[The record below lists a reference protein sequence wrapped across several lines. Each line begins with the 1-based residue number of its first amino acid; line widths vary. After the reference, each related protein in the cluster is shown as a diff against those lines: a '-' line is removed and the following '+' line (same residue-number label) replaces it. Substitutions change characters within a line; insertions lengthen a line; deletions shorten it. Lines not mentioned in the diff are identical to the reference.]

1 MCWVGLGWQKRR
13 GAGSWKI
20 MHIVPNH
27 GYTTRMM
34 TDTIPLEPNTVRAQ
48 FPALQQEVNGQL
60 AAFLDGPGG
69 TQVSQRV
76 IDAMSGYLSRGSSNL
91 GGPFLT
97 SRQTVETAQEAR
109 LAMMDFLNARRPEEI
124 AFGQNMTSLTFAVS
138 RAISRT
144 WQPGDEIILTRLD
157 HDANISPWLMAA
169 EDREVTVRWLDF
181 RPEDCTL
188 ALDSLPELL
197 NERTRL
203 VAVTYASNA
212 VGSVT
217 DVKRVAE
224 LAHETGALVYVDS
237 VHYAPHGPI
246 DVQDLDC
253 DFLACSVY
261 KFFGP
266 HQGVLYGKFE
276 LMDNLTAYKVRPA
289 PSKPAGKWETGTQ
302 SFESLAGSAAAV
314 NYLAELGGSGADR
327 RQQIVRAMKSIRQY
341 EMGLSDR
348 FLRGAVNV
356 PGMKVFGITD
366 IESLEHRTPTFAIS
380 LEGYSPEEVATH
392 LGENGV
398 FVWHGH
404 YYAVE
409 VVKRLGLM
417 DLGGLVRIGFV
428 HYNTSGEVDRVLVD
442 LQNLANE
449 Q

>member
-1 MCWVGLGWQKRR
+1 
-13 GAGSWKI
+13 
-20 MHIVPNH
+20 
-27 GYTTRMM
+27 MM
-34 TDTIPLEPNTVRAQ
+34 TENNPFEPNRIRTQ
-48 FPALQQEVNGQL
+48 FPALQQEVNGQA

-76 IDAMSGYLSRGSSNL
+76 IDAMSGYLARGSSNL

-97 SRQTVETAQEAR
+97 SRQTVETAHAAR

-144 WQPGDEIILTRLD
+144 WQPGDEIVLTRLD

-169 EDREVTVRWLDF
+169 QDRGVTVRWLDF
-181 RPEDCTL
+181 QREDSTL
-188 ALDSLPELL
+188 ALDLLAEIL
-197 NERTRL
+197 NEKTRL

-217 DVKRVAE
+217 DVKRAAE
-224 LAHETGALVYVDS
+224 LAHAAGALVYIDS

-253 DFLACSVY
+253 DFLVCSVY

-266 HQGVLYGKFE
+266 HQGVLYGKYE
-276 LMDNLTAYKVRPA
+276 LLDDLTAYKVRPA
-289 PSKPAGKWETGTQ
+289 PSEPAGKWETGTQ
-302 SFESLAGSAAAV
+302 SFESLAGTVAAV
-314 NYLAELGGSGADR
+314 SYLAELGGADGDR
-327 RQQIVRAMKSIRQY
+327 RQQLVRAMTRIKQY
-341 EMGLSDR
+341 EMGLSDH
-348 FLRGAVNV
+348 FLRGAVKV
-356 PGMKVFGITD
+356 PGIRVYGITD
-366 IESLEHRTPTFAIS
+366 VENLEHRTPTFAIS
-380 LEGYSPEEVATH
+380 LEGHSPEEVATY
-392 LGENGV
+392 LGDNGI

-409 VVKRLGLM
+409 VMERLGLL

-428 HYNTSGEVDRVLVD
+428 HYNTIDEVDRVLGALSD
-442 LQNLANE
+442 LAGR
-449 Q
+449 